1 MAALRTLC
9 ICDISEKLQLCPCCI
24 AARERAL
31 WLSRKPQWTIWRSQ
45 NWVRIALFLPP
56 SHSWCPS
63 LVGKPQGAAD
73 ARAAVPRLHTRTILM
88 EMAMVVWLNN
98 GCGGCVHTCIM
109 EMWRACVK
117 EADSAGWELRVCSW
131 INWMFWYL
139 CQSKQDCV
147 LWFPPPPFF
156 NSPLG
161 WISWCFP
168 FCKTVC
174 KSGCLHRP
182 TKP

>member
-1 MAALRTLC
+1 MAALRTLG

-31 WLSRKPQWTIWRSQ
+31 WLSRKPQRTIWRSQ
-45 NWVRIALFLPP
+45 NRVRIALFLPP

-63 LVGKPQGAAD
+63 LVGKPHGAAD

-88 EMAMVVWLNN
+88 EMAMVAWLNN

-109 EMWRACVK
+109 EGVCERGRLGWVGASCVLMNK
-117 EADSAGWELRVCSW
+117 SNVLVSVKANRT
-131 INWMFWYL
+131 
-139 CQSKQDCV
+139 V
-147 LWFPPPPFF
+147 LWFFF
-156 NSPLG
+156 SLSLIHHLV
-161 WISWCFP
+161 WSADVFP

-174 KSGCLHRP
+174 KSGCHHRP

>member
-1 MAALRTLC
+1 MAALRALC

-63 LVGKPQGAAD
+63 LVGKPHGAAD
-73 ARAAVPRLHTRTILM
+73 ARAAVPRLHARTILM
-88 EMAMVVWLNN
+88 EMAMVVLLNN

-109 EMWRACVK
+109 EGVCERGRL
-117 EADSAGWELRVCSW
+117 GWVGAS
-131 INWMFWYL
+131 
-139 CQSKQDCV
+139 CV
-147 LWFPPPPFF
+147 LMNKLNVLVSVSEQTGLCLVTPPPL
-156 NSPLG
+156 SLIHHLVG
-161 WISWCFP
+161 SADVFP